1 MAGESESERAAV
13 LVAQLREA
21 TTRVVAVLETIDDD
35 RWRAVQTPGVWS
47 IGKEAAHIADATAYH
62 QWIVRLTIGE
72 KVSSRR
78 PRIERTQMT
87 TDLSPVQVIELIRQR
102 SAEGIQLLGALTD
115 AQLDTPTRPPRHAG
129 RELLAVTIER
139 VLIDHY
145 DGHRAE
151 IEAKLNA

>member
-1 MAGESESERAAV
+1 MTGISESERAAA
-13 LVAQLREA
+13 LVAQLRDA
-21 TTRVVAVLETIDDD
+21 TARILAVLETIDDD
-35 RWRAVQTPGVWS
+35 RWSAVRTPGVWS
-47 IGKEAAHIADATAYH
+47 IGKEAAHIAEAAVYH

-78 PRIERTQMT
+78 PRIERSEMT
-87 TDLSPVQVIELIRQR
+87 TDLSRPETIGLIRQR
-102 SAEGIQLLGALTD
+102 SADGIQLLGALTD
-115 AQLDTPTRPPRHAG
+115 AQLDTPTRPPRHGG

-145 DGHRAE
+145 AGHRTE